1 LPASENNGHE
11 LLESNK
17 MIEKPRDLPAGKFRT
32 QKQDRYP
39 SPELPRVL
47 HELMNQLTIMNFS
60 CSKFR
65 AAAAHLTD
73 HSIAIDIDK
82 MEKTIV
88 DMTALVE
95 SASQA
100 MKLMS
105 SQSPCADLLNAN
117 ATTSSRSTNIYPLF
131 KPHRRRR

>member
-1 LPASENNGHE
+1 
-11 LLESNK
+11 
-17 MIEKPRDLPAGKFRT
+17 MIEKPRDLPARKCFT
-32 QKQDRYP
+32 QTQERHP

-60 CSKFR
+60 CAKFR

-73 HSIAIDIDK
+73 HPIAIDIDK

-95 SASQA
+95 SVSQA
-100 MKLMS
+100 MKSTS
-105 SQSPCADLLNAN
+105 SQSPCADLLNAKPE
-117 ATTSSRSTNIYPLF
+117 TSPRSANIYPLF
-131 KPHRRRR
+131 KPHRRPRR

>member
-1 LPASENNGHE
+1 
-11 LLESNK
+11 
-17 MIEKPRDLPAGKFRT
+17 MIEKPRDLSAGKCRT
-32 QKQDRYP
+32 QKQERHP

-95 SASQA
+95 SVSQA
-100 MKLMS
+100 MKSTS
-105 SQSPCADLLNAN
+105 SQSPCADLLNAKPE
-117 ATTSSRSTNIYPLF
+117 TSPRSGEYLSAL
-131 KPHRRRR
+131 

>member
-1 LPASENNGHE
+1 
-11 LLESNK
+11 
-17 MIEKPRDLPAGKFRT
+17 MIEKPRDLPAKKFRN
-32 QKQDRYP
+32 QKRERHP

-95 SASQA
+95 SVSQA
-100 MKLMS
+100 MKSTS
-105 SQSPCADLLNAN
+105 SQSPCADLLNAKPE
-117 ATTSSRSTNIYPLF
+117 TSPRSANIYPLF
-131 KPHRRRR
+131 KPHRRPRR

>member
-1 LPASENNGHE
+1 
-11 LLESNK
+11 
-17 MIEKPRDLPAGKFRT
+17 MIEKPRDLPAGKCRT
-32 QKQDRYP
+32 QKQERHP

-60 CSKFR
+60 CAKFR

-95 SASQA
+95 
-100 MKLMS
+100 KRFS
-105 SQSPCADLLNAN
+105 SDEIDVLAVSMR
-117 ATTSSRSTNIYPLF
+117 RSI
-131 KPHRRRR
+131 KRKG